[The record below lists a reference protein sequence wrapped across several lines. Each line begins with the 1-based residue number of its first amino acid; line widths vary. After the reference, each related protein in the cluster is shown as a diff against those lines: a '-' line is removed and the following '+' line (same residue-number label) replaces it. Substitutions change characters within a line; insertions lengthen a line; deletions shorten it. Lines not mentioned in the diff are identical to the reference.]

1 MAFGGDGYPNL
12 VPQLDTPSPIN
23 TMDERLMTYLAGAG
37 TISPAIQGRIKCVDP
52 NPGVG
57 NDCPAGSP

>member
-1 MAFGGDGYPNL
+1 MDQVLADWVTAN
-12 VPQLDTPSPIN
+12 TPI
-23 TMDERLMTYLAGAG
+23 G
-37 TISPAIQGRIKCVDP
+37 PAIEGRIKCFDA